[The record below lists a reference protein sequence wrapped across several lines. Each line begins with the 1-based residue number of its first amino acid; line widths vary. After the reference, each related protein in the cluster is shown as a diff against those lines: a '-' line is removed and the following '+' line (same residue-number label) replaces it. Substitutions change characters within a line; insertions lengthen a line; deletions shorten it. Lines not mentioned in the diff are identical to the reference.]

1 MSEIQALD
9 VRIPAE
15 IINNWGW
22 FLLFGICL
30 VLLGAVAI
38 VRSVAATV
46 VSMLF
51 FGWLLLIAAG
61 IEIVQAVM
69 VGKWAGLFQHWLSA
83 ALFGVLGALIVWRPV
98 VTAEILTLLIGAF
111 FLVAGIFQLVTP
123 FVISLP
129 EWGWH
134 ALNGLITLVLGVLI
148 LAQWPVS
155 GLWVI
160 GLFLGIEL
168 IFYGGAWIAVALRL
182 RSARVRST
190 LYSWQRRFYD
200 VGNEGTLASSEPV
213 WLCVGGPMDRGRA
226 DGTSNAPPRA
236 RSRKVAN
243 HEVLAPGNPAWLAW
257 PRNHR
262 SGPCCV
268 LRPARPQARPSSG
281 GQVVK

>member
-15 IINNWGW
+15 IVNNWGW
-22 FLLFGICL
+22 FLAFGIAL
-30 VLLGAVAI
+30 VLLGALAI

-51 FGWLLLIAAG
+51 FGWLLLFAAG
-61 IEIVQAVM
+61 IEVVQAIM

-83 ALFGVLGALIVWRPV
+83 ALFGVLGALIIGRPL

-111 FLVAGIFQLVTP
+111 FLVAGAFQLITP

-134 ALNGLITLVLGVLI
+134 ALNGLITFVLGILI

-168 IFYGGAWIAVALRL
+168 VFYGAAWVAVALRL
-182 RSARVRST
+182 RAV
-190 LYSWQRRFYD
+190 
-200 VGNEGTLASSEPV
+200 
-213 WLCVGGPMDRGRA
+213 
-226 DGTSNAPPRA
+226 
-236 RSRKVAN
+236 
-243 HEVLAPGNPAWLAW
+243 
-257 PRNHR
+257 
-262 SGPCCV
+262 
-268 LRPARPQARPSSG
+268 
-281 GQVVK
+281 

>member
-15 IINNWGW
+15 IIHNWGW

-30 VLLGAVAI
+30 VLLGALAI

-168 IFYGGAWIAVALRL
+168 IFYGGAWVAVALRL
-182 RSARVRST
+182 RSA
-190 LYSWQRRFYD
+190 
-200 VGNEGTLASSEPV
+200 A
-213 WLCVGGPMDRGRA
+213 
-226 DGTSNAPPRA
+226 RA
-236 RSRKVAN
+236 RSRKVAD
-243 HEVLAPGNPAWLAW
+243 HEVLAPGNPAWLACT
-257 PRNHR
+257 RNHG
-262 SGPCCV
+262 SGPCCI

>member
-9 VRIPAE
+9 VRIPVE
-15 IINNWGW
+15 IVNNWGW
-22 FLLFGICL
+22 FLAFGIAL
-30 VLLGAVAI
+30 VLLGALAI

-51 FGWLLLIAAG
+51 FGWLLLFAAG
-61 IEIVQAVM
+61 IEVVQAIM

-83 ALFGVLGALIVWRPV
+83 ALFGVLGALIIWRPL

-111 FLVAGIFQLVTP
+111 FLVAGAFQLITP

-134 ALNGLITLVLGVLI
+134 ALNGLITFVLGILI

-168 IFYGGAWIAVALRL
+168 VFYGAAWVAVALRL
-182 RSARVRST
+182 RAV
-190 LYSWQRRFYD
+190 
-200 VGNEGTLASSEPV
+200 
-213 WLCVGGPMDRGRA
+213 
-226 DGTSNAPPRA
+226 
-236 RSRKVAN
+236 
-243 HEVLAPGNPAWLAW
+243 
-257 PRNHR
+257 
-262 SGPCCV
+262 
-268 LRPARPQARPSSG
+268 
-281 GQVVK
+281 

>member
-15 IINNWGW
+15 IVNNWGW
-22 FLLFGICL
+22 FLAFGL
-30 VLLGAVAI
+30 ALALLGVLAI

-51 FGWLLLIAAG
+51 FGWLLLFAAG
-61 IEIVQAVM
+61 IEVVQAIM

-83 ALFGVLGALIVWRPV
+83 ALFGVLGALIIWRPM

-111 FLVAGIFQLVTP
+111 FLVAGAFQLITP

-134 ALNGLITLVLGVLI
+134 ALNGLITFVLGILI

-168 IFYGGAWIAVALRL
+168 VFYGAAWVAVALRL
-182 RSARVRST
+182 RAV
-190 LYSWQRRFYD
+190 
-200 VGNEGTLASSEPV
+200 
-213 WLCVGGPMDRGRA
+213 
-226 DGTSNAPPRA
+226 
-236 RSRKVAN
+236 
-243 HEVLAPGNPAWLAW
+243 
-257 PRNHR
+257 
-262 SGPCCV
+262 
-268 LRPARPQARPSSG
+268 
-281 GQVVK
+281 

>member
-15 IINNWGW
+15 IVNNWGW
-22 FLLFGICL
+22 FLAFGLAL
-30 VLLGAVAI
+30 VLLGVLAI

-51 FGWLLLIAAG
+51 FGWLLLFAAG
-61 IEIVQAVM
+61 IEVVQAIM

-83 ALFGVLGALIVWRPV
+83 ALFGVLGTLIIWRPV

-111 FLVAGIFQLVTP
+111 FLVAGVFQLVTP

-134 ALNGLITLVLGVLI
+134 ALNGLITLVLGILI

-168 IFYGGAWIAVALRL
+168 VFYGAAWVAVALRL
-182 RSARVRST
+182 RAV
-190 LYSWQRRFYD
+190 
-200 VGNEGTLASSEPV
+200 
-213 WLCVGGPMDRGRA
+213 
-226 DGTSNAPPRA
+226 
-236 RSRKVAN
+236 
-243 HEVLAPGNPAWLAW
+243 
-257 PRNHR
+257 
-262 SGPCCV
+262 
-268 LRPARPQARPSSG
+268 
-281 GQVVK
+281 